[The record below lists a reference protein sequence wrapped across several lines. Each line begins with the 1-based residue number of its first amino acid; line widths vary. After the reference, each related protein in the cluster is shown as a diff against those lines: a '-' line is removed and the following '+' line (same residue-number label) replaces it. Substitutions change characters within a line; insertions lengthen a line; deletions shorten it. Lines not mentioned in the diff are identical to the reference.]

1 MSLRATACR
10 RSQCGF
16 SLIELMI
23 SLVISLF
30 MLAVVA
36 QLFITNKAVY
46 TQNNSLARLQENGRF
61 AMEFLVRD
69 LRQADFWGCSG
80 GSTLNDRLNNSTA
93 AGIDLTTTVQGQ
105 NATGPAIPVGIV
117 ASDQIT
123 ISGAFGTSAQLQ
135 ANMPTVEA
143 PIQVIGGTNF
153 NNGDIAIISDCEEA
167 DLFKITDATTPGVLV
182 HAAGG
187 GVDDNADNRLSK
199 VYDSAAHVYQGG
211 TVVYSINDPGG
222 GAEPQLQRNG
232 QVMVEGVENMQLLFG
247 EDLDGTLSAP
257 PNSQLTADVYIP
269 ADQVGDWDNVI
280 SVMVNLLV
288 RSREQINEAPIP
300 VNFNGVTVGNPGDTR
315 SRRVFSTTVA
325 LRNR

>member
-30 MLAVVA
+30 MLAVVG

-123 ISGAFGTSAQLQ
+123 VSGAGKPRWRLPPCRVRIWWWHRRRRDS
-135 ANMPTVEA
+135 
-143 PIQVIGGTNF
+143 
-153 NNGDIAIISDCEEA
+153 
-167 DLFKITDATTPGVLV
+167 GVL
-182 HAAGG
+182 
-187 GVDDNADNRLSK
+187 
-199 VYDSAAHVYQGG
+199 
-211 TVVYSINDPGG
+211 
-222 GAEPQLQRNG
+222 
-232 QVMVEGVENMQLLFG
+232 
-247 EDLDGTLSAP
+247 
-257 PNSQLTADVYIP
+257 
-269 ADQVGDWDNVI
+269 
-280 SVMVNLLV
+280 
-288 RSREQINEAPIP
+288 
-300 VNFNGVTVGNPGDTR
+300 
-315 SRRVFSTTVA
+315 
-325 LRNR
+325 